1 MRSKRSTA
9 SDTAIR
15 RASLSAQRKSRTFVN
30 SRIARLIFASNLAGL
45 LVLIIGALVLNEM
58 RVGLVQARI
67 DSLNTQGDLIVSV
80 LAEGATVGDPEPEL
94 IEVNARRI
102 LKRLELPST
111 IQARIYNADSEMVGD
126 YNLLSDRVD
135 EFALGALDEPNMFES
150 FDGGVSG
157 FMDSIGRWLQSSAR
171 ESLLQPGTFED
182 ELNEA
187 LSGERV
193 SGERITDD
201 GQRVVSVSLP
211 IQHVSAVVGVLTI
224 EASDV
229 DTIVRRERAALLPF
243 IAVAIIV
250 SLLSSALLAIMI
262 ARPLRRLALAADR
275 VGSGAAEKIELPALT
290 SRKDEIG
297 ELADS
302 LEGMTAALFDRI
314 VANEAFAADVAHELK
329 NPLTSIRSAVETS
342 ERVTDPEAR
351 EKLRKVIAS
360 DVRRLDRLITDI
372 SNATRLEAETARL
385 PNASVDLGQL
395 LTDLTETYDA
405 IRNEGDPR
413 VRFERDEDSG
423 DLIVLGR
430 DGALGQVFRNLI
442 ENARSFS
449 PEDGQVIVRGRTMA
463 VRGRASVEISVEDEG
478 PGIPDGKLEKIFERF
493 YTDRPA
499 GTKFGLNS
507 GLGLSIVAQI
517 VESHRGTVTA
527 ENREDAEG
535 KVLGAR
541 FVVVLPAQLQS

>member
-150 FDGGVSG
+150 FVGGVSG

>member
-1 MRSKRSTA
+1 MA
-9 SDTAIR
+9 SDIAIR

-150 FDGGVSG
+150 FVGGVSG

-385 PNASVDLGQL
+385 PNTSVDLGQL

-405 IRNEGDPR
+405 IRNDGDPR

-423 DLIVLGR
+423 DLIVIGR

-517 VESHRGTVTA
+517 VESHRGTVKA

-535 KVLGAR
+535 NVLGAR

>member
-1 MRSKRSTA
+1 M
-9 SDTAIR
+9 
-15 RASLSAQRKSRTFVN
+15 
-30 SRIARLIFASNLAGL
+30 
-45 LVLIIGALVLNEM
+45 
-58 RVGLVQARI
+58 
-67 DSLNTQGDLIVSV
+67 
-80 LAEGATVGDPEPEL
+80 
-94 IEVNARRI
+94 
-102 LKRLELPST
+102 
-111 IQARIYNADSEMVGD
+111 
-126 YNLLSDRVD
+126 
-135 EFALGALDEPNMFES
+135 
-150 FDGGVSG
+150 
-157 FMDSIGRWLQSSAR
+157 
-171 ESLLQPGTFED
+171 
-182 ELNEA
+182 
-187 LSGERV
+187 
-193 SGERITDD
+193 
-201 GQRVVSVSLP
+201 
-211 IQHVSAVVGVLTI
+211 
-224 EASDV
+224 

-385 PNASVDLGQL
+385 PNTSVDLGQL

-463 VRGRASVEISVEDEG
+463 VRGRASVEITVEDEG

-535 KVLGAR
+535 EVLGAR
-541 FVVVLPAQLQS
+541 FVVVLPAQLQG

>member
-1 MRSKRSTA
+1 M
-9 SDTAIR
+9 
-15 RASLSAQRKSRTFVN
+15 N

-135 EFALGALDEPNMFES
+135 EFALGALAEPNMFES
-150 FDGGVSG
+150 FVGGVSG

-224 EASDV
+224 
-229 DTIVRRERAALLPF
+229 
-243 IAVAIIV
+243 
-250 SLLSSALLAIMI
+250 
-262 ARPLRRLALAADR
+262 
-275 VGSGAAEKIELPALT
+275 
-290 SRKDEIG
+290 
-297 ELADS
+297 
-302 LEGMTAALFDRI
+302 
-314 VANEAFAADVAHELK
+314 
-329 NPLTSIRSAVETS
+329 
-342 ERVTDPEAR
+342 
-351 EKLRKVIAS
+351 
-360 DVRRLDRLITDI
+360 
-372 SNATRLEAETARL
+372 
-385 PNASVDLGQL
+385 
-395 LTDLTETYDA
+395 
-405 IRNEGDPR
+405 
-413 VRFERDEDSG
+413 
-423 DLIVLGR
+423 
-430 DGALGQVFRNLI
+430 
-442 ENARSFS
+442 
-449 PEDGQVIVRGRTMA
+449 
-463 VRGRASVEISVEDEG
+463 
-478 PGIPDGKLEKIFERF
+478 
-493 YTDRPA
+493 
-499 GTKFGLNS
+499 
-507 GLGLSIVAQI
+507 
-517 VESHRGTVTA
+517 
-527 ENREDAEG
+527 
-535 KVLGAR
+535 
-541 FVVVLPAQLQS
+541 

>member
-1 MRSKRSTA
+1 MA
-9 SDTAIR
+9 SDIAIR
-15 RASLSAQRKSRTFVN
+15 RASLSVQRKSRTFVN

-150 FDGGVSG
+150 FVGGVSG

-385 PNASVDLGQL
+385 PNTSVDLGQL

-449 PEDGQVIVRGRTMA
+449 PEDGQVVVRGRTMA

-517 VESHRGTVTA
+517 VESHRGTVEA
-527 ENREDAEG
+527 ENREDADG
-535 KVLGAR
+535 NVLGAR

>member
-1 MRSKRSTA
+1 M
-9 SDTAIR
+9 
-15 RASLSAQRKSRTFVN
+15 N

-150 FDGGVSG
+150 FVGGVSG

-463 VRGRASVEISVEDEG
+463 VSGRPSVEITVEDEG

-517 VESHRGTVTA
+517 VESHRGTVMA

-541 FVVVLPAQLQS
+541 FVVVLPAQLQG